1 MSATNISELLLQNI
15 NEPLAIG
22 TQLDKAL
29 TLGKSL
35 TTLPIFTRREIN
47 LHVKKCDKLK
57 GESISK
63 TSVRGRLFKHECFLP
78 RDSVY
83 TAFNLLFFLRQSSM
97 QSKYEERIKKSSN
110 SVM

>member
-1 MSATNISELLLQNI
+1 MSATNISELLMQNI
-15 NEPLAIG
+15 NEPLPIE

-57 GESISK
+57 GES
-63 TSVRGRLFKHECFLP
+63 SVRGTYAKFSEKLTFP
-78 RDSVY
+78 
-83 TAFNLLFFLRQSSM
+83 TP
-97 QSKYEERIKKSSN
+97 
-110 SVM
+110 